1 MFKSTFISAVGD
13 STSSRNPGRRK
24 VVSFG
29 QIQVREYNRVLG
41 DNPTVRVGPP
51 MSLGWEF
58 VQKRAVPVDVYEK
71 RKRSRTSS
79 DLRMASF
86 TRNSILRHEFDVSL
100 EEIRAAEKIARNI
113 QRQRCQTMHR
123 GKTVTAIEYAMESA
137 KRKMHRFRR
146 NKGIMPIQQKGLI
159 SDVESP

>member
-1 MFKSTFISAVGD
+1 MFKSSSSSAVVGD
-13 STSSRNPGRRK
+13 STSLSGSGSK
-24 VVSFG
+24 KAVSFG
-29 QIQVREYNRVLG
+29 LIQVREYNRVVG
-41 DNPTVRVGPP
+41 DNPTVLVGPP
-51 MSLGWEF
+51 LSLGWEF
-58 VQKRAVPVDVYEK
+58 VQKRAVPVDDYEK
-71 RKRSRTSS
+71 RKRPRTTS

-113 QRQRCQTMHR
+113 QRQRCQTMQR

-146 NKGIMPIQQKGLI
+146 NKDIPIQLKGLI
-159 SDVESP
+159 PGARSA